1 MFSKCAFSALSLS
14 RAVPSCENSF
24 RSCRDR
30 RHRLQALR
38 SKGFLVVK
46 CDNRGSNR
54 TSTQMSWVEIFGE
67 LFKKTPVD
75 IFETPGDLKRCY
87 CCCFSRTQCRLAIR
101 QCNQHAPSS
110 SEAKSEDLVQYG
122 THCSRPCLDLA
133 LTLPSRITVFWFGPF
148 GPYVPYLVLSLRRSC
163 ASGRGLNFEGGLK
176 FDMGNIEV
184 EDQARSSWRYL
195 AVKE

>member
-1 MFSKCAFSALSLS
+1 MFTS
-14 RAVPSCENSF
+14 PSPV
-24 RSCRDR
+24 
-30 RHRLQALR
+30 RLQALR

-54 TSTQMSWVEIFGE
+54 TSTQSMSWVEIFEE
-67 LFKKTPVD
+67 LFKKTPLD
-75 IFETPGDLKRCY
+75 ILETPGDLKRCH
-87 CCCFSRTQCRLAIR
+87 CCCFSRTQCDLPCDSATNMHHQVAKQNLKISYSMEHIAADLALTL
-101 QCNQHAPSS
+101 PW
-110 SEAKSEDLVQYG
+110 
-122 THCSRPCLDLA
+122 PCLDLA
-133 LTLPSRITVFWFGPF
+133 LTLPSRITVFCFGPFGPF